1 MFLLSPLI
9 YLLGF
14 LWREVV
20 IKPYTLAA
28 HVAHLLYPVTLFC
41 LAAVFC
47 GAVIGGF
54 AGFAAEACSSLIIS
68 ATWGPE
74 ALEQNKK
81 KRKEQ
86 VKEVIDAVDPDAQDD
101 DDDNDEEEE
110 EEYDLFHH
118 FEVQDTGKGKEPMRP
133 RMSSWRDSFT
143 SSTSTSKP
151 SPSLIRRMKMSSTTS
166 NKEDERKSSWEW
178 EDDDFGGG
186 RTTITKKP
194 LM

>member
-14 LWREVV
+14 LWRQFV

-28 HVAHLLYPVTLFC
+28 HVAYLLYPVTLFC

-54 AGFAAEACSSLIIS
+54 AGFAVEACSSLIIS

-81 KRKEQ
+81 KKKGQ
-86 VKEVIDAVDPDAQDD
+86 VKEVMDAVEPDAQDD
-101 DDDNDEEEE
+101 DDDDEEEE
-110 EEYDLFHH
+110 YGLFHH
-118 FEVQDTGKGKEPMRP
+118 FEVQGTGKGKEPMRP

-143 SSTSTSKP
+143 SSTSSSKS
-151 SPSLIRRMKMSSTTS
+151 SPGLIRRMKMSSTSS

-186 RTTITKKP
+186 GTTITKKP